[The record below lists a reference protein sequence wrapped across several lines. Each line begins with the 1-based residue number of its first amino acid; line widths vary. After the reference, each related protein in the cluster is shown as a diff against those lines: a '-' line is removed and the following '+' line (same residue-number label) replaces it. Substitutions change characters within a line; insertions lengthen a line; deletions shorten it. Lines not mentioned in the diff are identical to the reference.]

1 MRIAICDD
9 SLNDLDLLR
18 TTILNHT
25 YIRDTQ
31 VDSYTSSVEFIEK
44 VENGT
49 YYDIVFLDI
58 EMPEMN
64 GIECGHRL
72 HRATNNTVLIFLT
85 NFPQYALEGYEC
97 EALRYLVKPCDANK
111 IKDTLVRALQVVEE
125 KTHKITIKKQ
135 NSNISIKISDLYF
148 VEYSNRHIVYHTKNE
163 TIEAGG
169 TLENVYDKL
178 KYYGFIQVH
187 QGYLVNMEK
196 IKTFKNSYVILD
208 NGTNVIMSV
217 RRKTEVYSEYIKYL
231 ERH

>member
-1 MRIAICDD
+1 
-9 SLNDLDLLR
+9 
-18 TTILNHT
+18 
-25 YIRDTQ
+25 
-31 VDSYTSSVEFIEK
+31 
-44 VENGT
+44 
-49 YYDIVFLDI
+49 
-58 EMPEMN
+58 MPEMN

-111 IKDTLVRALQVVEE
+111 IKTALARALQVVEE

-148 VEYSNRHIVYHTKNE
+148 VEYSNRHIIYHTKNE

-217 RRKTEVYSEYIKYL
+217 RRKTEVYSEYTKYL

>member
-111 IKDTLVRALQVVEE
+111 IKTALARALQVVEE

-135 NSNISIKISDLYF
+135 NSNIPIKSM
-148 VEYSNRHIVYHTKNE
+148 RK
-163 TIEAGG
+163 
-169 TLENVYDKL
+169 
-178 KYYGFIQVH
+178 
-187 QGYLVNMEK
+187 VNQ
-196 IKTFKNSYVILD
+196 D
-208 NGTNVIMSV
+208 D
-217 RRKTEVYSEYIKYL
+217 
-231 ERH
+231 